1 MKTIVAFL
9 VINQIPELPTAAIQ
23 SVLDHSD
30 ANICVGY
37 LNEEDIVGLDL
48 SPRIRFR
55 KLSSTSNLE
64 MSGSYR
70 DFSENLFYQIVQLKW
85 QLLDLL
91 LSDEFETIIYSDL
104 DVIWLQNPITSIN
117 TIFNLNEDTS
127 VLIQSF
133 TSDPS
138 QPRLCMG
145 FVAFKKSDFSK
156 RLVRDCKVL
165 HSELILSDSKI
176 GDDDVVTKYFMESS
190 NRSKIQSLPQSTFPV
205 GSLLN
210 LYTSRPRF
218 PGLSAPK
225 PYIFHL
231 NYVVGLQNKR
241 IMLRLLKRHYA
252 PTIHTKGLP
261 AWRLLVLLKRLRIIS
276 WKLKQI
282 LISSK

>member
-48 SPRIRFR
+48 SPRISFR

-156 RLVRDCKVL
+156 RLVRDCKAL

-176 GDDDVVTKYFMESS
+176 GDDDVVTKYFMDSS

-252 PTIHTKGLP
+252 PMIHTKGLP
-261 AWRLLVLLKRLRIIS
+261 AWRLLVLVKRLRIIS